1 VKLTAACA
9 FGLEALVKRELI
21 ALGYEPK
28 VSQPGRIDFEGDWQD
43 VCRANIWLRTAD
55 RVLIQVQQFE
65 CPDFDALF
73 DTIKEFD
80 WSTFI
85 PRDAEFP
92 VVGKSRLSTLT
103 SVPAVQ
109 RTVKKALV
117 KSLQHFH
124 GTNALPESGDLYK
137 VEIALLKDVATVT
150 IDTTGPSLHKRGYRR
165 LVAEAPIKETL
176 AAAMVDLTVWRPGR
190 ALIDPFCGSGTIA
203 IEAAM
208 IGMNI
213 APGIK
218 RDFSS
223 SQWNTIGPTRWHEAI
238 EEAMD
243 LQRPDTEMQIN
254 GYDQD
259 SNVLGL
265 ARHHAEQAGVAN
277 KIHFQQQ
284 SFDQL
289 QSSHEHGCV
298 VTNPPYGERLEDQE
312 QLLGLYE
319 SIPGIMERLP
329 TWSLYIITNM
339 PRFEELINQKAT
351 RRRKLFNGRL
361 ECTYYQYL
369 GPKPPRKKWDNPEQT
384 GSASTEAT

>member
-1 VKLTAACA
+1 MKLTAACA

-28 VSQPGRIDFEGDWQD
+28 VSQPGRIDFEGDWNA
-43 VCRANIWLRTAD
+43 VCRANMWLRTAD
-55 RVLIQVQQFE
+55 RVLIQVQQFDCE
-65 CPDFDALF
+65 DFDTLF
-73 DTIKEFD
+73 DTIRDFD
-80 WSTFI
+80 WSQFI

-92 VVGKSRLSTLT
+92 VTGKSRLSTLT

-117 KSLQHFH
+117 KSLQKFH
-124 GTNALPESGDLYK
+124 ATTELPETGELYK
-137 VEIALLKDVATVT
+137 VEIAILKDVATLT

-190 ALIDPFCGSGTIA
+190 ALIDPFCGSGTIP

-213 APGIK
+213 APGIN

-223 SQWNTIGPTRWHEAI
+223 SKWNTVGPTRWHEAI
-238 EEAMD
+238 EEAHD
-243 LQRPDTEMQIN
+243 VQRRDVAMEIT
-254 GYDQD
+254 GYDRD
-259 SNVLGL
+259 KDVLDL
-265 ARHHAEQAGVAN
+265 ARHHSQQAGVADR
-277 KIHFQQQ
+277 IHFQQQ

-289 QSSHEHGCV
+289 HSPHEHGCV

-319 SIPGIMERLP
+319 SMPVVMQNLP
-329 TWSLYIITNM
+329 TWSFYVITNM
-339 PRFEELINQKAT
+339 PNFENTMGERAT

-361 ECTYYQYL
+361 ECTYFQYL
-369 GPKPPRKKWDNPEQT
+369 GPKPPRPVPAVD
-384 GSASTEAT
+384 ATDA